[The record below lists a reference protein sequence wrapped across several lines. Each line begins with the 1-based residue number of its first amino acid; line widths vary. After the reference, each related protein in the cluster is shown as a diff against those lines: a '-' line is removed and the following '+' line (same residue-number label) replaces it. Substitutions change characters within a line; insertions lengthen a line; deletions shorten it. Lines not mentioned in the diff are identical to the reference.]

1 MEPVARVAAGE
12 IVSEGIVAAVLQIAR
27 HQLAPDHSS
36 VLANLARLDLHA
48 AAARLE
54 APWLLLHGRADETV
68 PFAEAESLLAAA
80 SKGSARL
87 HAIEGGGH
95 TFGAA
100 HPFAGPTPHLAEAA
114 AATVAHLRAAL
125 AG

>member
-1 MEPVARVAAGE
+1 MGVAF
-12 IVSEGIVAAVLQIAR
+12 L
-27 HQLAPDHSS
+27 DD

-54 APWLLLHGRADETV
+54 APWLLVHGRADETV
-68 PFAEAESLLAAA
+68 PFAEAETLLAAA
-80 SKGSARL
+80 KGSARL

-95 TFGAA
+95 TFGAI
-100 HPFAGPTPHLAEAA
+100 HLFAGPTPHLAEAA